1 MIQFTD
7 KERRMGRL
15 DGKVAL
21 VTGGASGIGR
31 SICLNFAKEGATIV
45 CNDIAVET
53 AQKVLDECGQSKHG
67 LAVKADVSKSR
78 QVAAMFERIKRKY
91 GRLDVLVN
99 NAGIGLDNPV
109 VRARFNRVLEK
120 QQTEIAKEGKIH
132 TSLEA
137 TQNLTDEDWDRML
150 GVHLNGTF
158 YCTREALKL
167 MEKQGSGKIVNIA
180 SICGMT
186 GCAGAPHYSAA
197 KAGIMGLTRS
207 VAREVIVRGVN
218 VNAIA
223 PGYIDTPMTEAV
235 SDAVRRAIE
244 LATPAGRFGSPQD
257 IANLAIY
264 LASEESNF
272 VVGQVMSPNGG
283 YVIA

>member
-1 MIQFTD
+1 
-7 KERRMGRL
+7 MGRL
-15 DGKVAL
+15 DGKLAL

-31 SICLNFAKEGATIV
+31 SICLNFAKEGATII
-45 CNDIAVET
+45 CNDLAVEA
-53 AQKVLDECGQSKHG
+53 AQKVLADCGQAKEG

-78 QVAAMFERIKRKY
+78 QVAAMFAKVQKKY

-109 VRARFNRVLEK
+109 IRARFNKVLT
-120 QQTEIAKEGKIH
+120 QQQGEIAKEGKVR

-137 TQNLTDEDWDRML
+137 TQRLSDADWDRML

-158 YCTREALKL
+158 YCTREALKM
-167 MEKQGSGKIVNIA
+167 MEPQGSGKIVNIA

-197 KAGIMGLTRS
+197 KAGIMGFTRS
-207 VAREVIVRGVN
+207 VAREVIVKGVF

-235 SDAVRRAIE
+235 SDAVRRALE
-244 LATPAGRFGSPQD
+244 MATPAGRFGSPQD
-257 IANLAIY
+257 VANLALY
-264 LASEESNF
+264 LASGESDF
-272 VVGQVMSPNGG
+272 IVGQVISPNGG

>member
-1 MIQFTD
+1 
-7 KERRMGRL
+7 MGRL
-15 DGKVAL
+15 DGKIAL

-31 SICLNFAKEGATIV
+31 AICLGFAKEGATIV
-45 CNDIAVET
+45 CNDIAID
-53 AQKVLDECGQSKHG
+53 AARKVLDDCGQGKQG
-67 LAVKADVSKSR
+67 LAVKADVSRSR
-78 QVAAMFERIKRKY
+78 QVVLMFEKIAKKY

-109 VRARFNRVLEK
+109 VRARFNKVLAR
-120 QQTEIAKEGKIH
+120 QQVEIAQEGRIK
-132 TSLEA
+132 TALEA
-137 TQNLTDEDWDRML
+137 TQNLTDADWERML
-150 GVHLNGTF
+150 GIHLNGTF

-197 KAGIMGLTRS
+197 KAGIMGFTRS
-207 VAREVIVRGVN
+207 VAREVIISGVN

-244 LATPAGRFGSPQD
+244 LSTPAGRFGSPQD
-257 IANLAIY
+257 VANLAIY
-264 LASEESNF
+264 LASEEANF

>member
-1 MIQFTD
+1 
-7 KERRMGRL
+7 MGRL

-45 CNDIAVET
+45 CNDIAVDA
-53 AQKVLDECGQSKHG
+53 AQKVLDACSQAKQG
-67 LAVKADVSKSR
+67 LAVKADVAKSR
-78 QVAAMFERIKRKY
+78 QVAAMFERIKKQY
-91 GRLDVLVN
+91 GRVDVLVN

-120 QQTEIAKEGKIH
+120 QQAEIAKGGKIK

-197 KAGIMGLTRS
+197 KAGIMGFTRS
-207 VAREVIVRGVN
+207 VAREVIVRGVH

-235 SDAVRRAIE
+235 SDAVRHALE

-283 YVIA
+283 YVI

>member
-1 MIQFTD
+1 
-7 KERRMGRL
+7 MGRL

-31 SICLNFAKEGATIV
+31 AICQSFAKEGATIV
-45 CNDIAVET
+45 CNDLTVEA
-53 AQKVLDECGQSKHG
+53 AQKVLDECGQGKQG

-78 QVAAMFERIKRKY
+78 QVAAMFERIHKKFSA
-91 GRLDVLVN
+91 LDIVVN
-99 NAGIGLDNPV
+99 NAGIGLDNAQT
-109 VRARFNRVLEK
+109 RARFNKVLEK
-120 QQTEIAKEGKIH
+120 QQAELAKDGKVK

-137 TQNLTDEDWDRML
+137 TQHLTDEEWDRMISI
-150 GVHLNGTF
+150 HLTGTF
-158 YCTREALKL
+158 YCTREALKI
-167 MEKQGSGKIVNIA
+167 MEKRGSGKIISIA

-197 KAGIMGLTRS
+197 KAGIMGFTRA
-207 VAREVIVRGVN
+207 VAREAIVRNIN

-223 PGYIDTPMTEAV
+223 PGYIDTPMTQV
-235 SDAVRRAIE
+235 ITDAVRQAIA
-244 LATPAGRFGSPQD
+244 LSTPAGRFGSPQD
-257 IANLAIY
+257 IANLAVY
-264 LASEESNF
+264 LASEEANF

>member
-1 MIQFTD
+1 MD
-7 KERRMGRL
+7 RL
-15 DGKVAL
+15 AGKVAL
-21 VTGGASGIGR
+21 ITGGASGIGR
-31 SICLNFAKEGATIV
+31 AICLSFAKEGATII
-45 CNDIAVET
+45 CNDMTIAA
-53 AQKVLDECGQSKHG
+53 AQKVLDDCGQSKQG

-78 QVAAMFERIKRKY
+78 QVAAMFEKIAKKY
-91 GRLDVLVN
+91 ARLDVLVN
-99 NAGIGLDNPV
+99 NAGIGLDNPI
-109 VRARFNRVLEK
+109 VRARFNRVLSK
-120 QQTEIAKEGKIH
+120 QQAEIAQEGKIK

-137 TQNLTDEDWDRML
+137 TQNLTDADWDRML

-167 MEKQGSGKIVNIA
+167 MEKQGSGKIVSIA

-197 KAGIMGLTRS
+197 KAGIMGFTRS

-244 LATPAGRFGSPQD
+244 LSTPAGRFGSPQD
-257 IANLAIY
+257 VANLAIY
-264 LASEESNF
+264 LSSEEANF

>member
-1 MIQFTD
+1 
-7 KERRMGRL
+7 MGRL

-31 SICLNFAKEGATIV
+31 AICLSFAKEGATIV
-45 CNDIAVET
+45 CNDIAVEA
-53 AQKVLDECGQSKHG
+53 AQKVLDDCGQPKQG

-78 QVAAMFERIKRKY
+78 QVTAMFEKVAKKY

-109 VRARFNRVLEK
+109 VRARFNKVLQK
-120 QQTEIAKEGKIH
+120 QQAEIASEGKVK
-132 TSLEA
+132 TALEA

-167 MEKQGSGKIVNIA
+167 MEKQGAGKIVNIA

-223 PGYIDTPMTEAV
+223 PGYIDTPMTAAV
-235 SDAVRRAIE
+235 SDAVRKALE
-244 LATPAGRFGSPQD
+244 LSTPAGRFGSPQD
-257 IANLAIY
+257 VANLAVY

-272 VVGQVMSPNGG
+272 VVGQVISPNGG

>member
-1 MIQFTD
+1 
-7 KERRMGRL
+7 MGRL

-31 SICLNFAKEGATIV
+31 TICLSFAKEGATII
-45 CNDIAVET
+45 CNDLTTET
-53 AQKVLDECGQSKHG
+53 AQKVLEECGQQKQG
-67 LAVKADVSKSR
+67 LAVKADVSRSR
-78 QVAAMFERIKRKY
+78 QVVAMFDRINKKFST
-91 GRLDVLVN
+91 LDVLVN
-99 NAGIGLDNPV
+99 NAGIGLDNAQT
-109 VRARFNRVLEK
+109 RARFNKVLEK
-120 QQTEIAKEGKIH
+120 QQAELAKDGKIK
-132 TSLEA
+132 TTLEA
-137 TQNLTDEDWDRML
+137 TQNLTDEEWDRML
-150 GVHLNGTF
+150 GIHLNGTF
-158 YCTREALKL
+158 YCTREALRI
-167 MEKQGSGKIVNIA
+167 MERQGSGKIISIA

-197 KAGIMGLTRS
+197 KAGIMGFTRA
-207 VAREVIVRGVN
+207 VAREAIVSGVN

-223 PGYIDTPMTEAV
+223 PGYIDTPMTQAIT
-235 SDAVRRAIE
+235 DAVRKAIS

>member
-1 MIQFTD
+1 
-7 KERRMGRL
+7 MGRL
-15 DGKVAL
+15 DGKLAL

-31 SICLNFAKEGATIV
+31 SICLNFAKEGATII
-45 CNDIAVET
+45 CNDITVEA
-53 AQKVLDECGQSKHG
+53 AQKVLADCGQAKEG

-78 QVAAMFERIKRKY
+78 QVAAMFAKVQKKY

-109 VRARFNRVLEK
+109 IRARFNKVLT
-120 QQTEIAKEGKIH
+120 QQQGEIAKDGKVR
-132 TSLEA
+132 TALEA
-137 TQNLTDEDWDRML
+137 TQRLSDADWDRML

-167 MEKQGSGKIVNIA
+167 MEPQRSGKIVNIA

-197 KAGIMGLTRS
+197 KAGIMGFTRS
-207 VAREVIVRGVN
+207 VAREVIVKGVF

-235 SDAVRRAIE
+235 SDAVRRALE
-244 LATPAGRFGSPQD
+244 MATPAGRFGSPQD
-257 IANLAIY
+257 VANLALY
-264 LASEESNF
+264 LASGESDF
-272 VVGQVMSPNGG
+272 VVGQVISPNGG

>member
-1 MIQFTD
+1 
-7 KERRMGRL
+7 MGRL

-31 SICLNFAKEGATIV
+31 AICLSFAKEGATII
-45 CNDIAVET
+45 CNDLTTEM
-53 AQKVLDECGQSKHG
+53 AQKVLEECGQQRQG
-67 LAVKADVSKSR
+67 LAVKADVSRSR
-78 QVAAMFERIKRKY
+78 QVVAMFDRIHKKFST
-91 GRLDVLVN
+91 LDVLVN
-99 NAGIGLDNPV
+99 NAGIGLDNAQT
-109 VRARFNRVLEK
+109 RARFNKVLEK
-120 QQTEIAKEGKIH
+120 QQAELAKDGKIK
-132 TSLEA
+132 TALEA
-137 TQNLTDEDWDRML
+137 TQNLTDEEWDRML
-150 GVHLNGTF
+150 GIHLNGTF
-158 YCTREALKL
+158 YCTREALRS
-167 MEKQGSGKIVNIA
+167 MERQGSGKIINIA

-197 KAGIMGLTRS
+197 KAGIMGFTRA
-207 VAREVIVRGVN
+207 VAREVIVSGVN

-223 PGYIDTPMTEAV
+223 PGYIDTPMTQV
-235 SDAVRRAIE
+235 ITDAVRKAIS

>member
-1 MIQFTD
+1 MD
-7 KERRMGRL
+7 RL
-15 DGKVAL
+15 AGKVAL
-21 VTGGASGIGR
+21 ITGGASGIGR
-31 SICLNFAKEGATIV
+31 AICLSFAKEGATII
-45 CNDIAVET
+45 CNDMTIAA
-53 AQKVLDECGQSKHG
+53 AQKVLDDCGQSKQG
-67 LAVKADVSKSR
+67 LAVKADVSKSQ
-78 QVAAMFERIKRKY
+78 QVAAMFEKIAKKY
-91 GRLDVLVN
+91 ARLDVLVN
-99 NAGIGLDNPV
+99 NAGIGLDNPI
-109 VRARFNRVLEK
+109 VRARFNRVLSK
-120 QQTEIAKEGKIH
+120 QQAEIAQEGKIK

-137 TQNLTDEDWDRML
+137 TQNLTDADWDRML

-167 MEKQGSGKIVNIA
+167 MEKQGSGKIVSIA

-197 KAGIMGLTRS
+197 KAGIMGFTRS
-207 VAREVIVRGVN
+207 VAREVIVSGVN

-244 LATPAGRFGSPQD
+244 LSTPAGRFGSPQD
-257 IANLAIY
+257 VANLAIY
-264 LASEESNF
+264 LSSEEANF